1 MGLSED
7 FDRGGRAVMDSLL
20 HASRVYSYYERR
32 LESEILKYPLPNHI
46 AIILDGNRRWAR
58 YHFLDSERGHQYGAD
73 RAEDLLNW
81 IHDIGVKITTLYIL
95 STENLDREDEELH
108 NIYCLLEIKLNK
120 LYNDER
126 VHRRQMRIKAIGD
139 RHKLP
144 RNLQAILTKLEE
156 STAEY
161 NKMFLNIAIAYG
173 GQRELVDAVKK
184 IADMAKNGKIEVD
197 KINEKTIEACL
208 YTSHLPQ
215 SSPDLILR
223 TSGEKRLSG
232 FLIWQ
237 SAYSELMFMDVFWP
251 EFCKIDLMRAIRTYQ
266 RRVRRYGRSASCSS
280 RQFSNSSTFV
290 VWLLYWN
297 SLNMVPCS
305 HTTRLE
311 PQIVHG
317 RFKLRAYWNNVQV
330 WPPQVKRYARV
341 SRHKVR
347 VGHGHS
353 SLVAYVKVGDGYALR
368 LAVFDEALSHGKR
381 RGAA

>member
-7 FDRGGRAVMDSLL
+7 FDKGGRAVMDGLL
-20 HASRVYSYYERR
+20 RAGRIYSYYERR
-32 LESEILKYPLPNHI
+32 LESEILKYSLPNHV

-81 IHDIGVKITTLYIL
+81 IHDLGVRITTLYIL
-95 STENLDREDEELH
+95 STENLDREDDELH
-108 NIYCLLEIKLNK
+108 NIYRLLEIKLNR
-120 LYNDER
+120 LYDDER

-144 RNLQAILTKLEE
+144 RSIQEILTKLEE
-156 STAEY
+156 STAQY
-161 NKMFLNIAIAYG
+161 DKMFLNIAIAYG

-184 IADMAKNGKIEVD
+184 IAGMAKRGEIEVN
-197 KINEKTIEACL
+197 KIDEKTIESSL

-251 EFCKIDLMRAIRTYQ
+251 EFRKIDLMRAIRTYQ
-266 RRVRRYGRSASCSS
+266 RRVRRYG
-280 RQFSNSSTFV
+280 
-290 VWLLYWN
+290 
-297 SLNMVPCS
+297 
-305 HTTRLE
+305 
-311 PQIVHG
+311 
-317 RFKLRAYWNNVQV
+317 K
-330 WPPQVKRYARV
+330 
-341 SRHKVR
+341 
-347 VGHGHS
+347 
-353 SLVAYVKVGDGYALR
+353 
-368 LAVFDEALSHGKR
+368 
-381 RGAA
+381 